1 MLIPNCPF
9 PHKCRQI
16 LPKRKFDDPNYVSKK
31 SFKTVSFNID
41 IPDDVDVDVDSNC
54 SNHFRTSFLS
64 IILLLFCL
72 ILLK

>member
-16 LPKRKFDDPNYVSKK
+16 LPKRRFDDPNHVSKK
-31 SFKTVSFNID
+31 SFKKVSFNIENID
-41 IPDDVDVDVDSNC
+41 TSYDNSNC
-54 SNHFRTSFLS
+54 SNFSNLFFIL
-64 IILLLFCL
+64 IICCL